1 MNKFN
6 ASLLS
11 IVDQAGDLLVGLVAI
26 TWVVIGVML
35 IYPSEK
41 SKQSAKDS
49 IPFVIIGTA
58 IVIGARA
65 IAEWLTNSL

>member
-11 IVDQAGDLLVGLVAI
+11 IVEQAGTILTGFVAI
-26 TWVVIGVML
+26 TWVVIGIML
-35 IYPSEK
+35 IYPSER

-65 IAEWLTNSL
+65 IAEWLMGAL

>member
-11 IVDQAGDLLVGLVAI
+11 IVDQSRDLLVGLVAI
-26 TWVVIGVML
+26 TWVVIGIML
-35 IYPSEK
+35 IYPSER
-41 SKQSAKDS
+41 SKQAAKDS

-58 IVIGARA
+58 IVIGASS
-65 IAEWLTNSL
+65 IAEWLIGSL